1 MSLMPYYG
9 PNIYVKQLDTRYSET
24 IMSLN
29 PAQRVIVQDIV
40 RLSYLAGKE
49 DEKRRNLRM
58 KAKVKTKKNVDSED
72 DD

>member
-9 PNIYVKQLDTRYSET
+9 PNIYVKEINTRYWET

-29 PAQRVIVQDIV
+29 PAERVIVLDIA
-40 RLSYLAGKE
+40 RLSYQAGKD
-49 DEKRRNLRM
+49 DEKRRM
-58 KAKVKTKKNVDSED
+58 KTKVKTKKKVDSED